1 MSIYFVENE
10 YGEYCS
16 RDGKRRFIKLTGKQ
30 AYRYLSE
37 HKELR
42 FYDSSTAEDF
52 GEKVFVEVPKHRN
65 KKVESWKNHEN
76 YVKRTMK
83 ENKLEIVSL
92 SKPVTKDE
100 NVSLEDIIVDH
111 NLPFE
116 DKVIHDLDLEVLHHA
131 LGSLNEEEYHIIDCL
146 YLANSPMT
154 ERDLAKSM
162 GKSQPYINRCKRK
175 IFDKIRKFF

>member
-1 MSIYFVENE
+1 MLIIYVENE
-10 YGEYCS
+10 F
-16 RDGKRRFIKLTGKQ
+16 GKVFSENGTRRFDALTGKE
-30 AYRYLSE
+30 AYDYLTE
-37 HKELR
+37 HKDLR
-42 FYDSSTAEDF
+42 FYETSTAEEF
-52 GEKVFVEVPKHRN
+52 GNTVFVEVPKHQI
-65 KKVESWKNHEN
+65 KKAEAWKNHEN

-131 LGSLNEEEYHIIDCL
+131 LDSLNEEEYHIIDCL
-146 YLANSPMT
+146 YLADSPMT
-154 ERDLAKSM
+154 ERDLANFM
-162 GKSQPYINRCKRK
+162 GKSQPYINRLKRK